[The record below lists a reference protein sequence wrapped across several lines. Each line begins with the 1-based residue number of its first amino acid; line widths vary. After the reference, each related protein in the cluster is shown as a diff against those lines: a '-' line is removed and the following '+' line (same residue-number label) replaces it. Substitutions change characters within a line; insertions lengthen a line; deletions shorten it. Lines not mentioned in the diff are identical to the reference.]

1 MSYIDQLSEDE
12 KDELFRLKLQ
22 TSISSYGT
30 RFGRQRTISTLEA
43 WLDWLRDSN
52 SPVAVTMD
60 ALHME
65 RSLT

>member
-1 MSYIDQLSEDE
+1 MSYIDQLNEDE

-43 WLDWLRDSN
+43 WLDWLRDDN
-52 SPVAVTMD
+52 SVVAVTMD
-60 ALHME
+60 SLHIGRNM
-65 RSLT
+65 